1 MTTRKDLRRPRDE
14 KWDLLDAAL
23 ELSTYSTNVLSGKKF
38 TERPQFAKR
47 FARMDDY
54 ATSIY
59 HNIRVA
65 NSKNLNNPEECEE
78 RSRIQG
84 ETIEI
89 CEKLITDVEISKPL
103 VHMRTKQM
111 LIWTGKIRN
120 IKDRVKGWRES
131 DRKKQ
136 GL

>member
-38 TERPQFAKR
+38 AERQQFSKR
-47 FARMDDY
+47 FQRMDDY

-59 HNIRVA
+59 HDIRVA
-65 NSKNLNNPEECEE
+65 NSKNLKKPEERTE
-78 RSRIQG
+78 RARLQG
-84 ETIEI
+84 EAIDL
-89 CEKLITDVEISKPL
+89 CEKLITDVEISKAL
-103 VHMRTKQM
+103 VHMRAKQM
-111 LIWTGKIRN
+111 ITWTDKIRN
-120 IKDRVKGWRES
+120 IMERIKGWRES
-131 DRKKQ
+131 DKKNQ

>member
-23 ELSTYSTNVLSGKKF
+23 DLSTYSANVLSGRKF
-38 TERPQFAKR
+38 TDRPQFGKR
-47 FARMDDY
+47 FQRMDDL

-65 NSKNLNNPEECEE
+65 NRKDLRRPEEQAE
-78 RSRIQG
+78 RERLQA
-84 ETIEI
+84 ETIDI
-89 CEKLITDVEISKPL
+89 CEMLITDIEISKAL
-103 VHMRTKQM
+103 VHMRAKQ
-111 LIWTGKIRN
+111 LLTWTDKIRN
-120 IKDRVKGWRES
+120 IEERIKGWRDS
-131 DRKKQ
+131 DRKRQ